1 MQFDTVMTLSQ
12 ATVLLA
18 YEMATRYV
26 VENIFQL
33 SKKNLRRV
41 HGDHISQGWVTRA
54 AQVRLFV
61 NLFSAILLQC
71 DYYNRGHLDK
81 VD

>member
-41 HGDHISQGWVTRA
+41 HGDHISQG
-54 AQVRLFV
+54 
-61 NLFSAILLQC
+61 
-71 DYYNRGHLDK
+71 
-81 VD
+81 